1 MPLPRSTI
9 PVGPSGLTLSTCT
22 VLSPLFRRR
31 RHPRCLFRNS
41 ITRLRHPLSTLQVVR
56 YRTRMQD
63 SLPAG
68 GWPLPGGCRTLWIPT
83 KSFYHLHL
91 ISSFSGFI
99 LARRNV
105 SQVAQAQCALQLN
118 GYKIRGGP
126 VGLAV
131 DSHGDLPIAD
141 DTGNSVWRVSA
152 ASRRG
157 PFALEAIC
165 CLRAG
170 TQPLPCA
177 KQGRCRAPELPTAR
191 TLVLPVG
198 GRRHPEQHGP
208 VPGRRPGRRTPVP
221 GLVGGIPGG
230 DLLQSPVRGDCQFIE
245 VAGDEQR
252 EIADKSK
259 YRR

>member
-105 SQVAQAQCALQLN
+105 SQV
-118 GYKIRGGP
+118 
-126 VGLAV
+126 
-131 DSHGDLPIAD
+131 DSAAIGSLGDLPAD
-141 DTGNSVWRVSA
+141 CRHLHTVCRWSGGWLTRLVVVRNRLGRGD
-152 ASRRG
+152 SRRHDQDVG
-157 PFALEAIC
+157 RTVAPSVALHRAVLDHWLDRCNRRQAIV
-165 CLRAG
+165 
-170 TQPLPCA
+170 
-177 KQGRCRAPELPTAR
+177 GR
-191 TLVLPVG
+191 LV
-198 GRRHPEQHGP
+198 
-208 VPGRRPGRRTPVP
+208 RPS
-221 GLVGGIPGG
+221 I
-230 DLLQSPVRGDCQFIE
+230 
-245 VAGDEQR
+245 
-252 EIADKSK
+252 
-259 YRR
+259 